1 LVWISTQSLTGDA
14 LYVGATCHMQLT
26 NKFILSAAFSTLIAG
41 HAVGNANFLD
51 LTNFSRNKA
60 LLRAVFEF

>member
-1 LVWISTQSLTGDA
+1 
-14 LYVGATCHMQLT
+14 MQLT
-26 NKFILSAAFSTLIAG
+26 NKFILSAAFSTQIAG